1 MHIEPYAADAPTIR
15 KLHQFIEN
23 KGYSLRGKHY
33 EIYLSDP
40 QRTASEKLKTI
51 IRQPVA
57 SKI

>member
-1 MHIEPYAADAPTIR
+1 MR